1 MILKIL
7 DSILPGSGTIIKKTI
22 KAFEKGINAFVN
34 ALKEDWEQLK
44 NPSTESARSS
54 EEVRSDIYEADGE
67 ISDLEEKQQY
77 DGGLNNADCERLQ
90 ELRRQAA
97 ELANEHQISRS
108 KETIAEI
115 LTDPHKASETTFSQD
130 FIHVLDWS
138 RGPTVREKKCP
149 NCQSPMHLQ
158 RNNQSVGR
166 IPTVRDF
173 FWACI
178 NYYKPVELQ
187 CKGVRPFQECDFGLL
202 HKSGISELEIRSS
215 DFYAIAADEDI
226 QKIALKKMDPIQG
239 AQDIDTVCPIHG
251 LPMISLKKK
260 NPTNALDL
268 WHQKCPHPTCQQ
280 TRKLKDLA
288 QLAGLYRRLTGDGIL
303 D

>member
-22 KAFEKGINAFVN
+22 KYFEKGINAFVN
-34 ALKEDWEQLK
+34 ALREDWEQLN
-44 NPSTESARSS
+44 NPSAESARSS

-67 ISDLEEKQQY
+67 ISDLEDKQKY
-77 DGGLNNADCERLQ
+77 DGGLNNSDDGRLQ

-97 ELANEHQISRS
+97 ELANEHQILRS
-108 KETIAEI
+108 KETITE
-115 LTDPHKASETTFSQD
+115 LLLDPQKASETTFSQD
-130 FIHVLDWS
+130 YIHVLDWS
-138 RGPTVREKKCP
+138 RGPTVREKQCP
-149 NCQSPMHLQ
+149 ACNSPMHLQ
-158 RNNQSVGR
+158 RSNQSVGK

-178 NYYKPVELQ
+178 NYYKPDKLQ
-187 CKGVRPFQECDFGLL
+187 CRGVRPFLETDFGLL
-202 HKSGISELEIRSS
+202 HKSGISELQLKSS
-215 DFYAIAADEDI
+215 DFYRITDDEDI
-226 QKIALKKMDPIQG
+226 QKIALKKLDQVQG
-239 AQDIDTVCPIHG
+239 VQDIDTVCPIHG
-251 LPMISLKKK
+251 LPMIPQKKK
-260 NPTNALDL
+260 NPVSVLDL
-268 WHQKCPHPTCQQ
+268 WHQKCPHPKCQQ